1 ALLATLVVVL
11 VNAFR
16 RRRSILSLIPGP
28 SSPSWLL
35 GHEGVP
41 MTEDQVGDV
50 VFPWFREYGATF
62 RIKGCFGEDRL
73 FMADAKGLQH
83 IFHTSG
89 YRYPKSADFVH
100 GSMQI
105 VGNGL
110 VTVGGDAHKR
120 QRKVMNPAFSASQ
133 LRTFSALFQ
142 RLSGKLTRRMIGIV
156 KERGQIVNVHVWL
169 GRVTLDA
176 IGESAFGFKFGAID
190 DETNDL
196 AYQLNHLFDDSV
208 VRREKDHIR
217 FAMWRRLPGWFMNLI
232 DTSTKESMRLLRF
245 RNTSKDV
252 ARQVL
257 ATPHAQELLSD
268 PESMNG
274 KDILSI
280 LTRAN
285 GEEEEKH
292 RLAEDEVLSQ
302 MATLILAGHETSATT
317 LTWILYELS
326 RHPEH
331 QERIRKEVAAIR
343 DRLGDSGRLTPQDY
357 DSMAFMNAVIKVTF
371 YPVYHST
378 ATDFA
383 PGGLRLH
390 PIVIY
395 LSREA
400 QQDDIIPLSEPIVTK
415 TGVKITQIPV
425 EKGQGV
431 LASIGY
437 YNRNPAVWGEDADQ
451 WNPERFLE
459 ARTGDQVPLG
469 VFSNLMTFSAG
480 LRGCIGWRFAV
491 MEMQTILTEFMRTS
505 RWHSRTTAQRSGEP
519 QRGLCCLWSEAR
531 RTLVHKCLCILPRC
545 KPYPVVSLGRLV
557 FLNVGTYCV
566 TLSVLL
572 VL

>member
-1 ALLATLVVVL
+1 MYPVVIAALLATLVVVL
-11 VNAFR
+11 VNALR
-16 RRRSILSLIPGP
+16 RRRTILSLIRGP
-28 SSPSWLL
+28 PSPSWLI
-35 GHEGVP
+35 GHEGVLS
-41 MTEDQVGDV
+41 TEDQVGGV
-50 VFPWFREYGATF
+50 AFPWFREYGATL
-62 RIKGCFGEDRL
+62 RIKGCLGEDRL
-73 FMADAKGLQH
+73 LIADAKGLQH

-89 YRYPKSADFVH
+89 YRYPKSGDFVH
-100 GSMQI
+100 GSMEI
-105 VGNGL
+105 MGNGL

-176 IGESAFGFKFGAID
+176 IGESAFGVKFGAID

-208 VRREKDHIR
+208 VRREKDLIR
-217 FAMWRRLPGWFMNLI
+217 GAMWRRLPGWFMNLI
-232 DTSTKESMRLLRF
+232 HTSTKESMRFLRF

-292 RLAEDEVLSQ
+292 RLDEDEVLSQ

-343 DRLGDSGRLTPQDY
+343 DRLGDSGRLTPK
-357 DSMAFMNAVIKVTF
+357 ITIE
-371 YPVYHST
+371 
-378 ATDFA
+378 
-383 PGGLRLH
+383 GLRLH
-390 PIVIY
+390 PIVFF

-431 LASIGY
+431 FASIGY

-491 MEMQTILTEFMRTS
+491 MEMQTILTEFIENFKVAFPDDGTEIRRASAGLML
-505 RWHSRTTAQRSGEP
+505 P
-519 QRGLCCLWSEAR
+519 MVRGKEN
-531 RTLVHKCLCILPRC
+531 
-545 KPYPVVSLGRLV
+545 LGVQMPLHITP
-557 FLNVGTYCV
+557 L
-566 TLSVLL
+566 
-572 VL
+572 